1 MDAFMQRCTDLLE
14 VCEWRSQFSY
24 TLACDE
30 GGAEADPA
38 SAAAAATAA
47 TTTDDEEDEDVKK
60 TNMEATLLPTAFGG
74 SRAQDVYARLVKTRR
89 SFAEQMKV
97 LKAYRMCS
105 RTTRMCS
112 LY

>member
-1 MDAFMQRCTDLLE
+1 MDALMQRCTDLLE

-30 GGAEADPA
+30 GGAGADSA
-38 SAAAAATAA
+38 SAAAAATT